1 MLHGIPASIRNS
13 MARST
18 REVIL
23 PMYSTLV
30 RPHLE
35 FWGQFWAPPFRKDTE
50 VLEQVQRMATEL
62 EKQLEHKSDE
72 ERLRELGWLS
82 LV

>member
-1 MLHGIPASIRNS
+1 
-13 MARST
+13 
-18 REVIL
+18 
-23 PMYSTLV
+23 MYSTLV

-35 FWGQFWAPPFRKDTE
+35 FWAQFWAPPFRKDTE

-72 ERLRELGWLS
+72 E
-82 LV
+82 